1 MRLRDIFSTFGF
13 YKLWCQFACQRHE
26 GILTMDGTRL
36 FRYVRGSCDA
46 FQGDRCMGIWD
57 DCICTPPFV
66 FILVFLLIIFNAQE
80 LLTKQIP
87 YAHFKLDPQVLLA
100 IINYDLPP
108 LPESSKTESQFL
120 LDDFLWRICMRC
132 WQRIPEERP
141 HMRDVILWLNMSSVS
156 SIETGEVGFIPS
168 YDCMGSI

>member
-1 MRLRDIFSTFGF
+1 MAPDFFDMSEAHVTHSKETDVWAFGM
-13 YKLWCQFACQRHE
+13 
-26 GILTMDGTRL
+26 TV
-36 FRYVRGSCDA
+36 YVR
-46 FQGDRCMGIWD
+46 
-57 DCICTPPFV
+57 PPFV
-66 FILVFLLIIFNAQE
+66 FILVFLLTILNSQE

-120 LDDFLWRICMRC
+120 LDDLLWRVCMRC